1 MQYALTKISNYKQML
16 KAYCTYT
23 LLCTVRIIMGC
34 HTWYKKLVTNNQEYI
49 VKRVRDVIAVSKHY
63 DWYEFTNLKD
73 LFESNEEWVQEIA
86 EYVYDNVNGLV
97 NVNGT
102 YGIYDAANDYDTDE
116 PRIGGYPDT
125 IIKSADEMF
134 KAMEDGLIGWQGNHF
149 NFYWDES
156 RDERIRKNIIEF
168 FKAYPDGIIEFG

>member
-1 MQYALTKISNYKQML
+1 ML

-23 LLCTVRIIMGC
+23 LLGSVRIIMGC
-34 HTWYKKLVTNNQEYI
+34 HTWYKKLVTNNQEEI
-49 VKRVRDVIAVSKHY
+49 VKRVIDVIAVSKHY

-86 EYVYDNVNGLV
+86 AYVYDSVDGLV

-102 YGIYDAANDYDTDE
+102 YGIYDVANDYDTDE

-168 FKAYPDGIIEFG
+168 FKAYPDGIIGFGQYCD

>member
-1 MQYALTKISNYKQML
+1 
-16 KAYCTYT
+16 
-23 LLCTVRIIMGC
+23 MGC
-34 HTWYKKLVTNNQEYI
+34 HTWYKKLVTNNQEEI

-63 DWYEFTNLKD
+63 DWHEFTNLKD
-73 LFESNEEWVQEIA
+73 LFESNEEWIQEIA
-86 EYVYDNVNGLV
+86 ECVYDSVDGLV

-102 YGIYDAANDYDTDE
+102 YGIYDVANGYDTDE

-168 FKAYPDGIIEFG
+168 FKAHPDGIIEFG